1 MMNNIGSVMSQA
13 FGPDQ
18 VRGHDV
24 PLARTRAGH
33 FAGPGDPVQPTDGEQ
48 EFSRM
53 LFDSLGE
60 VSRLEQAHTDLS
72 IQAVIDPDSVH
83 PHDVTIAA
91 NQASLALNLTRNIVD
106 RVVQGYQEITNLR

>member
-1 MMNNIGSVMSQA
+1 MDTGSVMSQG

-24 PLARTRAGH
+24 PLARTREGH
-33 FAGPGDPVQPTDGEQ
+33 FAGPGDPVQLPDGEQ
-48 EFSRM
+48 AFSRM

-72 IQAVIDPDSVH
+72 IQAVVNPDSVH

-91 NQASLALNLTRNIVD
+91 NQASLALSLTRNVID
-106 RVVQGYQEITNLR
+106 RVIQAYREITNLR

>member
-1 MMNNIGSVMSQA
+1 MNNIGSMMTHGFS
-13 FGPDQ
+13 PDQ

-33 FAGPGDPVQPTDGEQ
+33 FAGSGDAVQRTDGDEA
-48 EFSRM
+48 FSRM

-72 IQAVIDPDSVH
+72 IQAIIDPDSVH

-91 NQASLALNLTRNIVD
+91 NQASLALSLTRNVID
-106 RVVQGYQEITNLR
+106 RVVQAYREITNLR